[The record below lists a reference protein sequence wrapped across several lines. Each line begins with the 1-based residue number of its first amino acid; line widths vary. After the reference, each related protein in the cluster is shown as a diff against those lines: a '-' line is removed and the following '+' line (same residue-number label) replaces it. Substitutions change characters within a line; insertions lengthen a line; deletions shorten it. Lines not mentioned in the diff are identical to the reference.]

1 MQATKQVTKQAPKAP
16 KATQA
21 PKAQSANAYAY
32 ATLLA
37 DALAGKFG
45 GFIQR
50 FYVSALSY
58 HAKAKTTFPRGRILA
73 VALLNPADARAFI
86 EKHAQTS
93 IPPGSH
99 TGQKIFDQMMIET
112 AERNAKAQATK

>member
-1 MQATKQVTKQAPKAP
+1 MQATKQVTKQGKAQ
-16 KATQA
+16 ATKQG
-21 PKAQSANAYAY
+21 KAQSASNPYAY
-32 ATLLA
+32 AALLA

-58 HAKAKTTFPRGRILA
+58 HQKAGTTFPRGRILA
-73 VALLNPADARAFI
+73 VQLLSPADARAFI
-86 EKHAQTS
+86 EKHAATS

-99 TGQKIFDQMMIET
+99 TGQKIFDHMMIET
-112 AERNAKAQATK
+112 AERNAKATK

>member
-1 MQATKQVTKQAPKAP
+1 MTQVQKQASKQKPAK
-16 KATQA
+16 QA
-21 PKAQSANAYAY
+21 SAKPAKQASANPYAY
-32 ATLLA
+32 ASILA

-50 FYVSALSY
+50 FYVSAIAY
-58 HAKAKTTFPRGRILA
+58 HTKQQTTFPRGRILA
-73 VALLNPADARAFI
+73 VQLLAPADARAFI

-99 TGQKIFDQMMIET
+99 TGQKIFDHMMIE
-112 AERNAKAQATK
+112 AREQASKQASK